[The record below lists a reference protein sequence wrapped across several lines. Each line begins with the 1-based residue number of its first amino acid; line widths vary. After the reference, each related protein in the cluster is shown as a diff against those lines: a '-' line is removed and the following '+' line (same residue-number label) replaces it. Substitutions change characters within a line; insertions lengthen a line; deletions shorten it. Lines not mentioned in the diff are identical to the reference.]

1 MNAEVFSNV
10 SINQGRNIVMKHLTA
25 LILLIILFSLCVIPA
40 SAARMENSS
49 YILDLNQDNTEAQS
63 GASPTPEITKDQA
76 GIGKTISGENFISH
90 LSYDNDT
97 KNLPLI
103 LSTSSDLL
111 NFGIIQPGEPLI
123 RTQSLTVL
131 PGSAPSYAVLSY
143 QNHTLEADGIQIPNT
158 TCDNGACTPILSDIW
173 TIPLTYGFGYRCDNL
188 EGASCDTAL
197 QKDFYKSF
205 ANEKAD
211 AFPAE
216 VLHAYTATKSSAI
229 ISYKINI
236 PGNQANKGYQ
246 TTVYHI
252 AVPGL

>member
-1 MNAEVFSNV
+1 
-10 SINQGRNIVMKHLTA
+10 MKHLSA
-25 LILLIILFSLCVIPA
+25 LILLIIVFSLCVIPA
-40 SAARMENSS
+40 SAARMQNSS
-49 YILDLNQDNTEAQS
+49 YILDLNQDNTQAQTDPS
-63 GASPTPEITKDQA
+63 VTPAVAQDQK
-76 GIGKTISGENFISH
+76 GIGKTVRGENFISL
-90 LSYDNDT
+90 LSYDNET

-103 LSTSSDLL
+103 LSSSSDLL

-131 PGSAPSYAVLSY
+131 PGSAPSYTVLSY

-188 EGASCDTAL
+188 EGTSCDTDL

-211 AFPAE
+211 MFPAE
-216 VLHAYTATKSSAI
+216 TLHAYTAAKSSAI